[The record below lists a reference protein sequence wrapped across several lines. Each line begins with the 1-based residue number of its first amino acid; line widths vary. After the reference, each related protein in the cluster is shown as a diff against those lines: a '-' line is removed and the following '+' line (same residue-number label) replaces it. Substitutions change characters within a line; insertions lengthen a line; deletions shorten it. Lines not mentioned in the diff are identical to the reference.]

1 MKIPSRWI
9 EAGLLAI
16 PGVLLGD
23 PATDPAATMPPTV
36 VTATRSAEPPGRAA
50 YAVSRV
56 DAEEMGRRQLRILP
70 EALREEPSVMVQ
82 KTGNAQA
89 SPYLRGFTGFRTLL
103 LVDGIRLN
111 NSVFRD
117 GPNQYWNTVDPWG
130 VDRLEL
136 VRGPGSV
143 LYGSDAVG
151 GTVNAL
157 TLDRPPGGGEFTWDG
172 RTAYRWSSA
181 EDSHVGRV
189 EFAADE
195 GDWGGRVGATVKEFG
210 DLRGGAEVGR
220 QPRTGYAERDVDAR
234 FTWRV
239 QPGLDL
245 VFAHQ
250 SVDQDDAWRTHSTVH
265 GSTWAGVRPGSN
277 RERIL
282 DQDRN
287 LTYVQLHGRGTTPWV
302 DAFHFNLS
310 HQRQAED
317 EWRVRSNRSREEQ
330 GFEVNTLGTWVT
342 LESPSPVGRWV
353 YGLEYYRDWVE
364 SGARRWAADG
374 TPAAPEIQGPVGD
387 DAGYDLAGVFAEDR
401 IPVGERVEF
410 TVGGRYTRAAAAA
423 GAVRDPRT
431 GGRTSVERAWDS
443 LVGNFRGR
451 VALDEAARWQ
461 VFGGVSQAFRA
472 PNLSDLTRFDI
483 AESGQMETAAP
494 DLDPEHFVSLEGGLR
509 AGAGRFEGEVA
520 YYRTLIRDQIVRTPT
535 GAWVGGLAEVTKKN
549 SGEGF
554 IHGVE
559 VSGRVR
565 LHRDLALRGMFT
577 WMEGELEAYPNSAPV
592 RVTEP
597 VSRLMPMTGLAAL
610 RWESP
615 GRQWWTEFLVTLA
628 ARQDRLPAQ
637 DRRDIERIPPG
648 GTPGYDVYSLRGGWR
663 PCRQFGVT
671 LAAENL
677 GDADYRI
684 HGSGINEAGRNFLVT
699 ADLRF

>member
-1 MKIPSRWI
+1 M
-9 EAGLLAI
+9 LVV
-16 PGVLLGD
+16 PGVLLADPVPD
-23 PATDPAATMPPTV
+23 PAPTMPSTV
-36 VTATRSAEPPGRAA
+36 ITATRSEEAWGRAA

-56 DAEEMGRRQLRILP
+56 DAEEMGRRQLRIFP

-157 TLDRPPGGGEFTWDG
+157 TLDRPPGGGEFAWDG

-195 GDWGGRVGATVKEFG
+195 GAWGGRVGLTVKEFG
-210 DLRGGAEVGR
+210 DLRGGADVGR
-220 QPRTGYAERDVDAR
+220 QPWTGYAERDVDAR

-239 QPGLDL
+239 RPGLDL
-245 VFAHQ
+245 VLAHQ

-287 LTYVQLHGRGTTPWV
+287 LTYVQVHGRETTPWV
-302 DAFHFNLS
+302 DAFHFSLS

-353 YGLEYYRDWVE
+353 YGVEYYRDWVE
-364 SGARRWAADG
+364 SGARRWGADG
-374 TPAAPEIQGPVGD
+374 TAAAPEIQGPVGD
-387 DAGYDLAGVFAEDR
+387 EASYDLAGVFAEDR
-401 IPVGERVEF
+401 IPAGERVEF
-410 TVGGRYTRAAAAA
+410 TLGGRYTRAAAAA

-461 VFGGVSQAFRA
+461 VYGGVSQAFRA

-483 AESGQMETAAP
+483 AESGQLETAAP

-509 AGAGRFEGEVA
+509 AGVGRFEGEAA
-520 YYRTLIRDQIVRTPT
+520 YHRTLIRDQIVRTPT
-535 GAWVGGLAEVTKKN
+535 GALVGGLAEVTKRN

-565 LHRDLALRGMFT
+565 LHRDLTLRGMFT
-577 WMEGELEAYPNSAPV
+577 WMEGELEAYPTSAPV

-597 VSRLMPMTGLAAL
+597 VSRLMPMTGLAAV

-615 GRQWWTEFLVTLA
+615 GRQWWTEFGVMLA

-637 DRRDIERIPPG
+637 DRRDVERIPPG
-648 GTPGYDVYSLRGGWR
+648 GTPGYDVYGWRAGWR
-663 PCRQFGVT
+663 PGRQFGVT
-671 LAAENL
+671 VAAENL